1 VIITLKPAQIVIGLI
16 VGAMLAGGGYA
27 LAASQSKE
35 IHGCVSKKTHA
46 LTVESRC
53 PKGTSSLSWG
63 IVGPKGTKGTV
74 GAKGASGVAGATGAP
89 GAAATVAVGAV
100 TTGSTAAVTNSGSS
114 SAAVLNFT
122 LPSTNGVTAY
132 GQVWSGAS
140 GTTTPA
146 PVLKDSNGNV
156 VAVQGVTGG
165 EYGVVVKGCS
175 VADQTE
181 PVITESA
188 NADPHDPNFTQAP
201 ILAGVLGWQTDTGGQ
216 YNGDLSITF
225 STVNST
231 TGTLTDSDFAFTV
244 IC

>member
-1 VIITLKPAQIVIGLI
+1 VTITLKPAQIVIGLI
-16 VGAMLAGGGYA
+16 VGATLAGGGYA

-35 IHGCVSKKTHA
+35 IHGCVSKKTHG
-46 LTVESRC
+46 LTAESRC

-63 IVGPKGTKGTV
+63 IVGPKGAKGAA
-74 GAKGASGVAGATGAP
+74 GAKGASGVAGVAGAP
-89 GAAATVAVGAV
+89 GTAATVAVGAV

-122 LPSTNGVTAY
+122 LPSAGGVTAY
-132 GQVWSGAS
+132 GQVWPGAS
-140 GTTTPA
+140 GTTTPVPA
-146 PVLKDSNGNV
+146 LKNSNSNV
-156 VAVQGVTGG
+156 VAVSGETAGTYGVT
-165 EYGVVVKGCS
+165 VKGCS
-175 VADQTE
+175 ATDESE

-231 TGTLTDSDFAFTV
+231 TGTLTDSDFAFSV